1 MATVQTTSSPISS
14 ALQSS
19 GSPSAFTA
27 HIRAADRQAGRQTD
41 PGASA
46 GSGSGSEGGESALS
60 PPGMTEPT
68 SCSVRTDSF
77 SSESI
82 RITPWLRSCMDNT
95 PRPGGVLPSSTG
107 LGGGQE
113 EPIRAQSRRGGG
125 GADSTVTKTTSET
138 KRPSLT
144 TELDF

>member
-1 MATVQTTSSPISS
+1 MATVQTSSSPISS

-27 HIRAADRQAGRQTD
+27 HIRAADRQADRQTLEPLLLLD
-41 PGASA
+41 LVLVLVLRGGA
-46 GSGSGSEGGESALS
+46 ALS

-107 LGGGQE
+107 LGGGRRSQSE
-113 EPIRAQSRRGGG
+113 HRAAGR

-138 KRPSLT
+138 NGC
-144 TELDF
+144 FH

>member
-1 MATVQTTSSPISS
+1 MATVQTSSSPISS

-27 HIRAADRQAGRQTD
+27 HIRAADRQADRQTLEPLLLLD
-41 PGASA
+41 LDLVLRGGGA
-46 GSGSGSEGGESALS
+46 ALS

-107 LGGGQE
+107 LGGG
-113 EPIRAQSRRGGG
+113 AG
-125 GADSTVTKTTSET
+125 GANQSTEQ
-138 KRPSLT
+138 PAGGLT
-144 TELDF
+144 PR